1 MRIAGCLAVM
11 LAGLALA
18 GQVASEPIERRARGQ
33 RIEVREFEMA
43 YTAGKAGVTIRLT
56 LATGRVV
63 EHRVDAAAEVE
74 TVARLGAM
82 FVVGRTRM
90 FADVENETVL
100 GLQVAG
106 PSGRRSGQ

>member
-56 LATGRVV
+56 LATGR
-63 EHRVDAAAEVE
+63 
-74 TVARLGAM
+74 GAM